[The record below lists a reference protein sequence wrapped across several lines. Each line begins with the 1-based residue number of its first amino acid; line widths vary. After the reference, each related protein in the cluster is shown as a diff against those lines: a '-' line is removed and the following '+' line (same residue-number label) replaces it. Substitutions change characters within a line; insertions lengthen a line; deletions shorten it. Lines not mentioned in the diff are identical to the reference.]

1 MKNTRLPSSTPEKN
15 QGRSLVA
22 GLATLLLD
30 DVGELLDLALRAEE
44 GAELEKSVNYT
55 VQLLRWRRRD
65 MVSEK
70 TGG

>member
-1 MKNTRLPSSTPEKN
+1 M
-15 QGRSLVA
+15 A